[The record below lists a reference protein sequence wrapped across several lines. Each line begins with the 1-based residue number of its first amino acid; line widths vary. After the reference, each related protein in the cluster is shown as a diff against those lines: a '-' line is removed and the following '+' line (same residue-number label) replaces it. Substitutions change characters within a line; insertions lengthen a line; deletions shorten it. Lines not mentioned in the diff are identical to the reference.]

1 MVYYLNT
8 EIKHRVVGLCFC
20 NVCPKVENNWKLQ
33 EPSVKIKVCL
43 LIVFLKIK
51 PLSKSKI
58 YFRKVENLL
67 LVLYEF
73 HCEIHVCILQ
83 FNFFFYLIKNVRSLN
98 ASKLYDFQWVIFTN
112 INWKYNSNAI
122 CTTFLYEWLG
132 YLFILR
138 AKNL

>member
-1 MVYYLNT
+1 MIKESLSFIIWWFKNSSCFESSLFLASYRDIFCTAKRVNVVYYLNT

-58 YFRKVENLL
+58 YFRKVENL
-67 LVLYEF
+67 
-73 HCEIHVCILQ
+73 
-83 FNFFFYLIKNVRSLN
+83 
-98 ASKLYDFQWVIFTN
+98 
-112 INWKYNSNAI
+112 
-122 CTTFLYEWLG
+122 
-132 YLFILR
+132 
-138 AKNL
+138 